1 MLHADFCFGRYSAN
15 TYLNTLYGRCV
26 MTGIGMVGAGKWGG
40 NWLRTLANLPEVQ
53 LRWVCDL
60 NEELLKQI
68 GTQYPT
74 VGTTQS
80 YDDLLEDPA
89 TEGIVLATI
98 APTHFNLGKRALEA
112 GKHVLI
118 EKPMTLTTADAV
130 ELNRIAHAHR
140 RILMVG
146 HLMEY
151 HPAVPAIKAL
161 IDSGAIG
168 EVLGIE
174 CARRNLGTIRT
185 DENAWWSFAPH
196 DISIALRLM
205 GEWPSAVQCFGQHMA
220 QAHIADAVSAALTFP
235 SGRKATVDVSWHSL
249 TKVRLLT
256 VYGSKKWVVFDDTQK
271 PDNQVRIY
279 DTGFEV
285 QGKRVTTRNNGYEVL
300 PVDPTQALVLEA
312 KHFAE
317 CIRTNTRPLS
327 DGESGAAVVAVLEYG
342 QQSMDQRREIA
353 IPRPDFNGAAR
364 KAA

>member
-1 MLHADFCFGRYSAN
+1 
-15 TYLNTLYGRCV
+15 

-40 NWLRTLANLPEVQ
+40 NWVRTLSSLPEVN

-60 NEELLKQI
+60 NEELLRKI
-68 GTQYPT
+68 KEQYPN
-74 VGTTQS
+74 VQTTTS
-80 YDDLLEDPA
+80 YDELLDDPA

-98 APTHFNLGKRALEA
+98 APTHFNLGKRAIEA
-112 GKHVLI
+112 GKHVLV
-118 EKPMTLTTADAV
+118 EKPMTLTTTDAV

-151 HPAVPAIKAL
+151 HPAIPAIKQL

-168 EVLGIE
+168 EITGIE
-174 CARRNLGTIRT
+174 CTRRNLGTVRT

-205 GEWPSAVQCFGQHMA
+205 GEWPSAVMCFGQQMT
-220 QAHIADAVSAALTFP
+220 QPNIADSVVAALTFP
-235 SGRKATVDVSWHSL
+235 NGRKATVDVSWHSI

-256 VYGSKKWVVFDDTQK
+256 VYGTKKWIVFDDMQK
-271 PDNQVRIY
+271 PDNQVRLY

-285 QGKRVTTRNNGYEVL
+285 QNKRVTMRNNGYEIL
-300 PVDPTQALVLEA
+300 PVDGTQALILEA

-327 DGESGAAVVAVLEYG
+327 DGESGAAVVSVLEYG
-342 QQSMDQRREIA
+342 QQSMDQRREVS
-353 IPRPDFNGAAR
+353 IPRPDFNGASR

>member
-1 MLHADFCFGRYSAN
+1 
-15 TYLNTLYGRCV
+15 

-40 NWLRTLANLPEVQ
+40 NWLRTLASLPEVN

-60 NEELLKQI
+60 NEELLKKIKAQFPNV
-68 GTQYPT
+68 Q
-74 VGTTQS
+74 TTTS
-80 YDDLLEDPA
+80 YTDLLEDPE

-98 APTHFNLGKRALEA
+98 APTHFALGKRALEA
-112 GKHVLI
+112 GKHLLV
-118 EKPMTLTTADAV
+118 EKPMTLTTKDAV

-151 HPAVPAIKAL
+151 HPAVPAIKQL

-168 EVLGIE
+168 EVTGIE

-205 GEWPSAVQCFGQHMA
+205 GEWPSAVMCFGQNMV
-220 QAHIADAVSAALTFP
+220 QPHIADAVTAALTFP

-249 TKVRLLT
+249 NKVRLLT
-256 VYGSKKWVVFDDTQK
+256 VYGTKKWIVFDDTQK
-271 PDNQVRIY
+271 AEIQVKIY
-279 DTGFEV
+279 DTGFSV
-285 QGKRVTTRNNGYEVL
+285 DGKKVTMRNGGHEIL
-300 PVDPTQALVLEA
+300 PVDATQALVLEA
-312 KHFAE
+312 KHFAH
-317 CIRTNTRPLS
+317 CISTNTRPLT
-327 DGESGAAVVAVLEYG
+327 DGESGTAVVSVLEYG
-342 QQSMDQRREIA
+342 QQSLEQRREIS
-353 IPRPDFNGAAR
+353 IPRPEFNGASR